1 MTSGA
6 QIMANKFPFKISA
19 AFVALLF
26 CALFFGFPVKSTVK
40 AGDITGGE
48 IAPHVNI
55 AAFHALHGQENFKF
69 PKHINGDNI
78 LNSLA
83 GKAQFIFINHTA
95 GLKDGDVIM
104 TGSDVLRDN
113 SGHFEDFGVDCQ
125 LSVHIKNN
133 DVTLAG
139 VCTFLMVDQDRREI
153 EHKGIVPPHTLH
165 PNQDWVL
172 VYYNAEDGIAIYADQ
187 EVGLE

>member
-1 MTSGA
+1 MV
-6 QIMANKFPFKISA
+6 NKFPFKISA

-26 CALFFGFPVKSTVK
+26 CALFVGFPVKSTVK
-40 AGDITGGE
+40 AGDITGGK

-69 PKHINGDNI
+69 PERIKTDNI
-78 LNSLA
+78 LSSLA

-95 GLKDGDVIM
+95 GLEDGDVIM
-104 TGSDVLRDN
+104 TSNDVLRDN
-113 SGHFEDFGVDCQ
+113 SGHFADFGVDCQ

-139 VCTFLMVDQDRREI
+139 ACTFLMVDQDFREI
-153 EHKGIVPPHTLH
+153 EHRGIIPLHTLQ
-165 PNQDWVL
+165 PNQGWTL
-172 VYYNAEDGIAIYADQ
+172 VYYNAEDGIAVYANQ